1 MLIDRNEINN
11 TFEMTPEM
19 LFGNYILGWKQL
31 EDEDNP
37 AVVGDVYSNIMVF
50 NDKVKVL
57 VHIQIL
63 FKPDNTWMLMVD
75 CEPDVHQPVV
85 LNGNIGASKDTLLE
99 DIYAKFVKTSMVRM
113 GGLSS
118 IIHRLARAMYIH
130 REDIKME
137 KRMAAWPITN
147 TDLGCS
153 NVVGWHLDEEREE
166 PPILD
171 SYYGDIIVRNYA
183 YKEKYR
189 IKVMLKDD
197 GKWMLNVILVNH
209 PANTI
214 VTSGLIGGNVES
226 LIESIR
232 GRITEIDSDILNEL
246 SGIIIKLATIIYR
259 RKSGIPS
266 VVKYDSDI
274 PRCSDLI
281 PDPQHYSISRI
292 LDWIGRRLR
301 LACIH
306 NPYINVS
313 QSDICMVLDSEFIG
327 HGEHKIH
334 VHDQKFI
341 DALTSLGYTVE
352 ILDNLNVVDCI
363 RISGWKTL
371 EMVRGGKENV

>member
-1 MLIDRNEINN
+1 MLIDEKGINN
-11 TFEMTPEM
+11 TFELSAEI
-19 LFGNYILGWKQL
+19 LFGTYITGWRWV
-31 EDEDNP
+31 ENEDNP
-37 AVVGDVYSNIMVF
+37 PVAGDTYSNVLVF
-50 NDKVKVL
+50 NDEFDIL
-57 VHIQIL
+57 VHIQVL
-63 FKPDNTWMLMVD
+63 FRPDNTWMLMVN

-85 LNGNIGASKDTLLE
+85 LNGNIGTNKDTLLE
-99 DIYAKFVKTSMVRM
+99 DVYAKFIKTSMVRM

-137 KRMAAWPITN
+137 KRMATWPITN

-166 PPILD
+166 PPVLD

-183 YKEKYR
+183 YKKKYR

-232 GRITEIDSDILNEL
+232 GRISEIDSDILNEL
-246 SGIIIKLATIIYR
+246 SGIIIRLATIIYR
-259 RKSGIPS
+259 RKSGIPR

-274 PRCSDLI
+274 PRCGDLI

-292 LDWIGRRLR
+292 LDWIGRKLR

-306 NPYINVS
+306 NSYINVS

-334 VHDQKFI
+334 VHDQKLI
-341 DALTSLGYTVE
+341 DALTSLGYIVE
-352 ILDNLNVVDCI
+352 ILDNLNAVDCI
-363 RISGWKTL
+363 RISGWKTQK
-371 EMVRGGKENV
+371 VIKGGKEDV

>member
-1 MLIDRNEINN
+1 MLTDKNSQNNLFELTPEVLFEYFPAGWRQIDDADEPIVTGDQYSRIAVYHDKMDVAVYIELLFEPNDAWSLTIKYHPGIHLPVILNGEIGESQGDMLINLHDKLSTASSVKLMGFAPI
-11 TFEMTPEM
+11 
-19 LFGNYILGWKQL
+19 
-31 EDEDNP
+31 
-37 AVVGDVYSNIMVF
+37 IM
-50 NDKVKVL
+50 N
-57 VHIQIL
+57 
-63 FKPDNTWMLMVD
+63 
-75 CEPDVHQPVV
+75 
-85 LNGNIGASKDTLLE
+85 
-99 DIYAKFVKTSMVRM
+99 
-113 GGLSS
+113 
-118 IIHRLARAMYIH
+118 LARAMYIH

-137 KRMAAWPITN
+137 KRMATWPITN

-153 NVVGWHLDEEREE
+153 NVVGWHLDEAREE

-214 VTSGLIGGNVES
+214 VTSGLVGGNVES

-232 GRITEIDSDILNEL
+232 SRITEIDSDILNEL
-246 SGIIIKLATIIYR
+246 SGIIIRLATIIYR
-259 RKSGIPS
+259 RKSGIPK

-292 LDWIGRRLR
+292 LDWIGRKLR

-327 HGEHKIH
+327 HGEHKVH
-334 VHDQKFI
+334 VHDQKLI
-341 DALTSLGYTVE
+341 DALRSLGYIVE
-352 ILDNLNVVDCI
+352 ILDNLNAVDCI

-371 EMVRGGKENV
+371 EMMKGGKENV

>member
-1 MLIDRNEINN
+1 MLIDKNGINN
-11 TFEMTPEM
+11 TFEMTPEI
-19 LFGNYILGWKQL
+19 LFGTYITGWRWM

-37 AVVGDVYSNIMVF
+37 PVAGDAYSNIL
-50 NDKVKVL
+50 VL
-57 VHIQIL
+57 SDETNILAHIQVL
-63 FKPDNTWMLMVD
+63 FRSDNTWTIMINF
-75 CEPDVHQPVV
+75 EPGVYQPIV
-85 LNGNIGASKDTLLE
+85 LNGNIGNARDAFLG
-99 DIYAKFVKTSMVRM
+99 DIYEKFRHTSAIRM

-118 IIHRLARAMYIH
+118 IIHRIARAMYDH

-137 KRMAAWPITN
+137 KRMATWPITN

-153 NVVGWHLDEEREE
+153 NVVGWHLDDEHKE

-232 GRITEIDSDILNEL
+232 DRIAKIDSDILSEL
-246 SGIIIKLATIIYR
+246 SGIIIRLATIIYR
-259 RKSGIPS
+259 RKSGIPK

-281 PDPQHYSISRI
+281 PDPQYYSISRI

-313 QSDICMVLDSEFIG
+313 QSDINMVLDSEFIG
-327 HGEHKIH
+327 HGEHKVH
-334 VHDQKFI
+334 VHDQKLI
-341 DALTSLGYTVE
+341 DALTRLGYTVE
-352 ILDNLNVVDCI
+352 ILDNMNAVDCI

>member
-1 MLIDRNEINN
+1 MLIDEKGINN
-11 TFEMTPEM
+11 TFELSAEI
-19 LFGNYILGWKQL
+19 LFGTYITGWRWV
-31 EDEDNP
+31 ENEDNP
-37 AVVGDVYSNIMVF
+37 PVAGDTYSNVLVF
-50 NDKVKVL
+50 NGEFDIL
-57 VHIQIL
+57 VHIQVL
-63 FKPDNTWMLMVD
+63 FRPDNTWMLMVN

-85 LNGNIGASKDTLLE
+85 LNGNIGANKDTLLE
-99 DIYAKFVKTSMVRM
+99 DIYAKFIKTSMVRM

-137 KRMAAWPITN
+137 KRMATWPITN

-166 PPILD
+166 PPVLD

-183 YKEKYR
+183 YKKKYR

-246 SGIIIKLATIIYR
+246 SGIIIRLATIIYR
-259 RKSGIPS
+259 RKSGIPR

-274 PRCSDLI
+274 PRCGDLI
-281 PDPQHYSISRI
+281 SDPQHYSISRI
-292 LDWIGRRLR
+292 LDWIGRKLR

-306 NPYINVS
+306 NSYINVS

-327 HGEHKIH
+327 HSEHKIH
-334 VHDQKFI
+334 VHDQKLI
-341 DALTSLGYTVE
+341 DALTSLGYIVE
-352 ILDNLNVVDCI
+352 ILDNLNAVDCI
-363 RISGWKTL
+363 RISGWKTQK
-371 EMVRGGKENV
+371 VIKGGKEDV

>member
-1 MLIDRNEINN
+1 MLIDKKGINN
-11 TFEMTPEM
+11 TFELSAEI
-19 LFGNYILGWKQL
+19 LFGTYITGWRWM

-37 AVVGDVYSNIMVF
+37 PVAGDAYSN
-50 NDKVKVL
+50 VL
-57 VHIQIL
+57 VLNDETNILAHIQVL
-63 FKPDNTWMLMVD
+63 FRPDNTWMVMINF
-75 CEPDVHQPVV
+75 EPEISRSIV
-85 LNGNIGASKDTLLE
+85 LNGEMGNTKYELLT
-99 DIYAKFVKTSMVRM
+99 DIYAKIAGTTPVEMV
-113 GGLSS
+113 GLAS
-118 IIHRLARAMYIH
+118 IIHRLARAMYVH

-214 VTSGLIGGNVES
+214 VTSDLIGGNVES

-246 SGIIIKLATIIYR
+246 SGIIIRLATIIYR
-259 RKSGIPS
+259 RKSGIPK

-292 LDWIGRRLR
+292 LDWIGHKLR
-301 LACIH
+301 LACIR

-313 QSDICMVLDSEFIG
+313 QSDINMVLDSEFIG
-327 HGEHKIH
+327 HGEHKVH
-334 VHDQKFI
+334 VHDQKLI
-341 DALTSLGYTVE
+341 DALTSLGYIVE
-352 ILDNLNVVDCI
+352 ILDNLNAVDCI

-371 EMVRGGKENV
+371 EMAKGEKENV

>member
-1 MLIDRNEINN
+1 MLIDEKSINN
-11 TFEMTPEM
+11 TFELSAEI
-19 LFGNYILGWKQL
+19 LFGTYITDWRWM

-37 AVVGDVYSNIMVF
+37 PVAGDTYSNVLVF
-50 NDKVKVL
+50 NDEFDIL
-57 VHIQIL
+57 VHIQVL
-63 FKPDNTWMLMVD
+63 FRPDNTWMLMVN

-85 LNGNIGASKDTLLE
+85 LNGNIGTNKDTLLE
-99 DIYAKFVKTSMVRM
+99 DIYAKFIKTSMVRM

-137 KRMAAWPITN
+137 KRMATWPITN

-166 PPILD
+166 PPVLD

-183 YKEKYR
+183 YKKKYR

-246 SGIIIKLATIIYR
+246 SGIIIRLATIIYR
-259 RKSGIPS
+259 RKSGIPR

-274 PRCSDLI
+274 PRCGDLI

-292 LDWIGRRLR
+292 LDWIGRKLR

-306 NPYINVS
+306 NSYINVS

-334 VHDQKFI
+334 VHDQKLI
-341 DALTSLGYTVE
+341 DALTSLGYIVE
-352 ILDNLNVVDCI
+352 ILDNLNAVDCI
-363 RISGWKTL
+363 RISGWKTQK
-371 EMVRGGKENV
+371 VIKGGKEDV

>member
-50 NDKVKVL
+50 NDKAKVL

-63 FKPDNTWMLMVD
+63 FKPDNTWVLMVD

-85 LNGNIGASKDTLLE
+85 LNGNIGANKDTLLE

-137 KRMAAWPITN
+137 KRMATWPITN

-246 SGIIIKLATIIYR
+246 SGIIIRLATIIYR
-259 RKSGIPS
+259 RKSGIPK

-334 VHDQKFI
+334 VHDQKLI
-341 DALTSLGYTVE
+341 DALTSLGYIVE
-352 ILDNLNVVDCI
+352 ILDNLNAVDCI

-371 EMVRGGKENV
+371 EMMKGEKENV

>member
-1 MLIDRNEINN
+1 MLIDKNGINN
-11 TFEMTPEM
+11 TFELSAEI
-19 LFGNYILGWKQL
+19 LFGTYITGWRWV

-37 AVVGDVYSNIMVF
+37 PVAGDTYSNVLVF
-50 NDKVKVL
+50 NDEFDIL
-57 VHIQIL
+57 VHIQVL
-63 FKPDNTWMLMVD
+63 FRPDNTWMLMVD

-85 LNGNIGASKDTLLE
+85 LNGNIGANKDTLLE
-99 DIYAKFVKTSMVRM
+99 DIYAKFVKTPMVRM

-137 KRMAAWPITN
+137 KRVATWPITN

-166 PPILD
+166 PPVLD

-197 GKWMLNVILVNH
+197 GNWMLNVILVNH

-214 VTSGLIGGNVES
+214 VTSGLIDGNVES

-246 SGIIIKLATIIYR
+246 SGIIIRLATIVYH
-259 RKSGIPS
+259 RKGGTPK
-266 VVKYDSDI
+266 VVEYDSDI

-292 LDWIGRRLR
+292 LDWIGRKLR

-306 NPYINVS
+306 NSYINVS

-334 VHDQKFI
+334 VHDQKLI
-341 DALTSLGYTVE
+341 DALTSLGYIVE
-352 ILDNLNVVDCI
+352 ILDNLNAVDCI

-371 EMVRGGKENV
+371 EMMKGEKENV

>member
-1 MLIDRNEINN
+1 MLIDEKSINN
-11 TFEMTPEM
+11 TFELSAEI
-19 LFGNYILGWKQL
+19 LFGTYITGWRWM

-37 AVVGDVYSNIMVF
+37 PVEGDTYSNVLVF
-50 NDKVKVL
+50 NDEFDIL
-57 VHIQIL
+57 VHIQVL
-63 FKPDNTWMLMVD
+63 FRPDNTWMLMVN

-85 LNGNIGASKDTLLE
+85 LDGNIGTNKDTLLE
-99 DIYAKFVKTSMVRM
+99 DIYAKFIKTSMVRM

-137 KRMAAWPITN
+137 KRMATWPITN

-166 PPILD
+166 PPVLD

-183 YKEKYR
+183 YKKKYR

-246 SGIIIKLATIIYR
+246 SGIIIRLATIIYR
-259 RKSGIPS
+259 RKSGIPR

-274 PRCSDLI
+274 PRCGDLI

-292 LDWIGRRLR
+292 LDWIGRKLR

-306 NPYINVS
+306 NSYINVS

-334 VHDQKFI
+334 VHDQKLI
-341 DALTSLGYTVE
+341 DALTSLGYIVE
-352 ILDNLNVVDCI
+352 ILDNLNAVDCI
-363 RISGWKTL
+363 RISGWKTQK
-371 EMVRGGKENV
+371 VIKGGKEDV

>member
-1 MLIDRNEINN
+1 MLIDKNDVNN
-11 TFEMTPEM
+11 TFELSAEI
-19 LFGNYILGWKQL
+19 LFGTYITGWRWV

-37 AVVGDVYSNIMVF
+37 PVAGDTYSNVLVF
-50 NDKVKVL
+50 NDEFDIL
-57 VHIQIL
+57 VHIQVL
-63 FKPDNTWMLMVD
+63 FRPDNTWMLMVN

-85 LNGNIGASKDTLLE
+85 LNGNIGANKDTLLE
-99 DIYAKFVKTSMVRM
+99 DIYAKFIKTSMVRM

-130 REDIKME
+130 REDIKMG
-137 KRMAAWPITN
+137 KRMATWPITN

-197 GKWMLNVILVNH
+197 GKWMLNAILVNH

-232 GRITEIDSDILNEL
+232 GRIAEIDSDILNEL
-246 SGIIIKLATIIYR
+246 SGIIIRLATIIYR
-259 RKSGIPS
+259 RKSGIPK

-292 LDWIGRRLR
+292 LDWIGRRLIS
-301 LACIH
+301 AWCWIV
-306 NPYINVS
+306 NSSVTVS
-313 QSDICMVLDSEFIG
+313 TRFTYMI
-327 HGEHKIH
+327 K
-334 VHDQKFI
+334 
-341 DALTSLGYTVE
+341 
-352 ILDNLNVVDCI
+352 N
-363 RISGWKTL
+363 
-371 EMVRGGKENV
+371 

>member
-1 MLIDRNEINN
+1 MLIDEKGINN
-11 TFEMTPEM
+11 TFELSAEI
-19 LFGNYILGWKQL
+19 LFGTYITGWRWM

-37 AVVGDVYSNIMVF
+37 PVAGDAYSS
-50 NDKVKVL
+50 VL
-57 VHIQIL
+57 VLNDETNILAHIQVL
-63 FKPDNTWMLMVD
+63 FRPDNTWMVMINF
-75 CEPDVHQPVV
+75 EPEISRSIV
-85 LNGNIGASKDTLLE
+85 LNGEMGNTKYELLT
-99 DIYAKFVKTSMVRM
+99 DIYAKIAGTTPVEMV
-113 GGLSS
+113 GLAS
-118 IIHRLARAMYIH
+118 IIHRLARAMYVH

-137 KRMAAWPITN
+137 KRMATWPITN
-147 TDLGCS
+147 ADLGCS

-197 GKWMLNVILVNH
+197 GKWMVNVILVNH

-246 SGIIIKLATIIYR
+246 SGIIIRLATIIYR
-259 RKSGIPS
+259 RKSGIPK

-327 HGEHKIH
+327 HGEHKVH
-334 VHDQKFI
+334 VHDQKLI
-341 DALTSLGYTVE
+341 DALRSLGYIVE
-352 ILDNLNVVDCI
+352 ILDNLNAVDCI

-371 EMVRGGKENV
+371 EMMKGGKENV

>member
-19 LFGNYILGWKQL
+19 LFGNYIFGWKQL

-37 AVVGDVYSNIMVF
+37 AVVGGVYSNIMVF
-50 NDKVKVL
+50 NDKAKVL

-118 IIHRLARAMYIH
+118 IIHRLARAMYIR

-137 KRMAAWPITN
+137 KRMATWPITN
-147 TDLGCS
+147 ADLGCS

-171 SYYGDIIVRNYA
+171 GYYGDIIVRNYA

-246 SGIIIKLATIIYR
+246 SGIIIRLATIIYR
-259 RKSGIPS
+259 RKSGIPKAI
-266 VVKYDSDI
+266 KYDSDI

-281 PDPQHYSISRI
+281 PDPQYYSISRI

-327 HGEHKIH
+327 HGEHKVH
-334 VHDQKFI
+334 VHDQKLI
-341 DALTSLGYTVE
+341 DALTRLGYTVE
-352 ILDNLNVVDCI
+352 ILDNMNAVDCI

-371 EMVRGGKENV
+371 EMKKGEKDV

>member
-1 MLIDRNEINN
+1 
-11 TFEMTPEM
+11 
-19 LFGNYILGWKQL
+19 
-31 EDEDNP
+31 
-37 AVVGDVYSNIMVF
+37 MVF
-50 NDKVKVL
+50 NDKAKVL

-113 GGLSS
+113 GGLGS

-130 REDIKME
+130 REDIKMK
-137 KRMAAWPITN
+137 KRMATWPITN

-214 VTSGLIGGNVES
+214 VTSGLIGGDEES

-246 SGIIIKLATIIYR
+246 SGIIIRLATIIYR
-259 RKSGIPS
+259 RKSGIPKA
-266 VVKYDSDI
+266 VKYDSDI

-292 LDWIGRRLR
+292 LDWIGHRLR

-334 VHDQKFI
+334 VHDQKLI
-341 DALTSLGYTVE
+341 DALTSLGYIVE
-352 ILDNLNVVDCI
+352 ILDNLNAVDCI

-371 EMVRGGKENV
+371 EMMKGGKENV

>member
-1 MLIDRNEINN
+1 MLIDKKGINN
-11 TFEMTPEM
+11 TFELSAEI
-19 LFGNYILGWKQL
+19 LFGTYITGWRWM

-37 AVVGDVYSNIMVF
+37 PVAGDAYSNILVL
-50 NDKVKVL
+50 NDGTNVL
-57 VHIQIL
+57 AHIQIL
-63 FKPDNTWMLMVD
+63 FRPDNTWMVMINF
-75 CEPDVHQPVV
+75 EPEISRSIV
-85 LNGNIGASKDTLLE
+85 LNGEMGNTKYELLTN
-99 DIYAKFVKTSMVRM
+99 IYAELAGVTPIEMIGLTSIV
-113 GGLSS
+113 
-118 IIHRLARAMYIH
+118 HRLARAMYVH
-130 REDIKME
+130 REDIKIE
-137 KRMAAWPITN
+137 ERMATWPITN
-147 TDLGCS
+147 TYLGCS

-166 PPILD
+166 SPILD
-171 SYYGDIIVRNYA
+171 SYYGDITVRNYA

-232 GRITEIDSDILNEL
+232 GRISEIDSDILNEL
-246 SGIIIKLATIIYR
+246 SGIIIRLATIIYR
-259 RKSGIPS
+259 RKSGIPKA
-266 VVKYDSDI
+266 VKYDSDI

-301 LACIH
+301 LTCIH

-334 VHDQKFI
+334 VHDQKLI
-341 DALTSLGYTVE
+341 DALTSLGYIVE
-352 ILDNLNVVDCI
+352 ILDNLNAVDCI

-371 EMVRGGKENV
+371 EMARGGKENV

>member
-50 NDKVKVL
+50 NDKAKVL

-63 FKPDNTWMLMVD
+63 FKPDNTWTLMIGY
-75 CEPDVHQPVV
+75 EPEIYRPIT
-85 LNGNIGASKDTLLE
+85 LNGEMGNTKDELLANI
-99 DIYAKFVKTSMVRM
+99 YVKLVETDVKEMV
-113 GGLSS
+113 GLTS
-118 IIHRLARAMYIH
+118 IIHRIARVMYEH
-130 REDIKME
+130 GKEMKE
-137 KRMAAWPITN
+137 TN
-147 TDLGCS
+147 C
-153 NVVGWHLDEEREE
+153 
-166 PPILD
+166 
-171 SYYGDIIVRNYA
+171 
-183 YKEKYR
+183 
-189 IKVMLKDD
+189 
-197 GKWMLNVILVNH
+197 
-209 PANTI
+209 
-214 VTSGLIGGNVES
+214 ES
-226 LIESIR
+226 SCTTVDA
-232 GRITEIDSDILNEL
+232 ITEQPAVS
-246 SGIIIKLATIIYR
+246 YR
-259 RKSGIPS
+259 
-266 VVKYDSDI
+266 VKYDSDI
-274 PRCSDLI
+274 PRCEDLI

-313 QSDICMVLDSEFIG
+313 QSDVCMVLDSEFIG

-334 VHDQKFI
+334 VHDQKLI

-352 ILDNLNVVDCI
+352 ILDNLNAVDCI

-371 EMVRGGKENV
+371 EMMKGGKENV

>member
-1 MLIDRNEINN
+1 MLIDEKSINN
-11 TFEMTPEM
+11 TFELSAEI
-19 LFGNYILGWKQL
+19 LFGTYITGWRWM

-37 AVVGDVYSNIMVF
+37 PVAGDTYSNVLVF
-50 NDKVKVL
+50 NDEFDIL
-57 VHIQIL
+57 VHIQVL
-63 FKPDNTWMLMVD
+63 FRPDNTWMLMVN

-85 LNGNIGASKDTLLE
+85 LNGNIGANKDTLLE
-99 DIYAKFVKTSMVRM
+99 DIYAKFIKTSMVRM
-113 GGLSS
+113 GGLGS
-118 IIHRLARAMYIH
+118 IIHRLTRAMYIH

-137 KRMAAWPITN
+137 KRMATWPITN
-147 TDLGCS
+147 TDLGCG

-171 SYYGDIIVRNYA
+171 GYYGDIIVRNYA

-214 VTSGLIGGNVES
+214 VTSDLIGGNVES

-246 SGIIIKLATIIYR
+246 SGIIIRLATIIYR
-259 RKSGIPS
+259 RKSGIPKA
-266 VVKYDSDI
+266 VKYDSDI
-274 PRCSDLI
+274 LRCGDLT

-292 LDWIGRRLR
+292 LDWIGRKLR

-306 NPYINVS
+306 NSYINVS

-334 VHDQKFI
+334 VHDQKLI
-341 DALTSLGYTVE
+341 DALTSLGYIVE
-352 ILDNLNVVDCI
+352 ILDNLNAVDCI
-363 RISGWKTL
+363 RISGWKTQK
-371 EMVRGGKENV
+371 VIKGGKEDV

>member
-1 MLIDRNEINN
+1 MLIDKNGINN
-11 TFEMTPEM
+11 TFELSAEI
-19 LFGNYILGWKQL
+19 LFGTYITGWRWM

-37 AVVGDVYSNIMVF
+37 PVAGDAYSN
-50 NDKVKVL
+50 VL
-57 VHIQIL
+57 VLNDETNILAHIQVL
-63 FKPDNTWMLMVD
+63 FRPDNTWMVMINF
-75 CEPDVHQPVV
+75 EPEISRSIV
-85 LNGNIGASKDTLLE
+85 LNGEMGNTKYELLT
-99 DIYAKFVKTSMVRM
+99 DIYAKIAGTTPAEMV
-113 GGLSS
+113 GLAS
-118 IIHRLARAMYIH
+118 IIHRLARAMYVH

-137 KRMAAWPITN
+137 KRMATWPITN

-246 SGIIIKLATIIYR
+246 SGIIIRLATIVYR
-259 RKSGIPS
+259 RKSGIPKAI
-266 VVKYDSDI
+266 KYDSDI
-274 PRCSDLI
+274 PRCEDLI

-292 LDWIGRRLR
+292 LDWIGHRLR

-327 HGEHKIH
+327 HGEHKVH
-334 VHDQKFI
+334 VHDQKLI
-341 DALTSLGYTVE
+341 DALTRLGYTVE
-352 ILDNLNVVDCI
+352 ILDNMNAVDCI

-371 EMVRGGKENV
+371 EMMKGGKEND

>member
-1 MLIDRNEINN
+1 MLIDKNGINN
-11 TFEMTPEM
+11 TFEMTPEI
-19 LFGNYILGWKQL
+19 LFGTYITGWRWM

-37 AVVGDVYSNIMVF
+37 PVAGDAYSNILVL
-50 NDKVKVL
+50 NDETNIL
-57 VHIQIL
+57 VHIQVL
-63 FKPDNTWMLMVD
+63 FRPDNTWMVMVD
-75 CEPDVHQPVV
+75 FEPNVHQSIV
-85 LNGNIGASKDTLLE
+85 LNGNIGGSQNALLSA
-99 DIYAKFVKTSMVRM
+99 IYAEFLDTPIVRM

-118 IIHRLARAMYIH
+118 IIHRIARAMYAH
-130 REDIKME
+130 REATKE
-137 KRMAAWPITN
+137 KERMTTWPINN

-153 NVVGWHLDEEREE
+153 DVVGWHLDAERKD

-171 SYYGDIIVRNYA
+171 NYYGDITVRNYA

-197 GKWMLNVILVNH
+197 GKWMINVILVNH
-209 PANTI
+209 PANAI
-214 VTSGLIGGNVES
+214 IASGLIGGNAGS

-232 GRITEIDSDILNEL
+232 ASITRIDSDILNEL
-246 SGIIIKLATIIYR
+246 SGIIIRLATIIYR
-259 RKSGIPS
+259 RKNGIPK

-281 PDPQHYSISRI
+281 PDPQYYSISRI

-334 VHDQKFI
+334 VHDQKLI
-341 DALTSLGYTVE
+341 DALTNLGYIVE
-352 ILDNLNVVDCI
+352 ILDNLNAVDCI

-371 EMVRGGKENV
+371 EMKKGGKENV